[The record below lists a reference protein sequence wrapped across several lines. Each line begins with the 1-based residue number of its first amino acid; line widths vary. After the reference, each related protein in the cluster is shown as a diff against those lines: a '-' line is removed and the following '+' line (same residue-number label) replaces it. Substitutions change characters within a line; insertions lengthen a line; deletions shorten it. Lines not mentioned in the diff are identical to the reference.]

1 MNAAADVDRL
11 VGVLP
16 LASIIP
22 FPDLLFGGALLV
34 AVVLLHGI
42 GIRLVSVYFRRRS
55 DALARRSHAS
65 LRLDVL
71 FGYVIFLLLALH
83 LAEVVFWTAALVYSR
98 LVTDWRTAAFFA
110 ANTYTTVGYG
120 TFVLPAA
127 WNMLSPIIAISG
139 LFTFGWTGSVLV
151 GFVATLNRLRDP
163 ASPPVI
169 GDGDTSHDHRDESSG

>member
-11 VGVLP
+11 AGVLP

-42 GIRLVSVYFRRRS
+42 GIRLVIGHFRRRS
-55 DALARRSHAS
+55 DTLARRSHAS

-120 TFVLPAA
+120 AFVLPAA

-151 GFVATLNRLRDP
+151 GFVASLNRLRDSAAP
-163 ASPPVI
+163 GVE
-169 GDGDTSHDHRDESSG
+169 GDRGATRQHRDRRA

>member
-11 VGVLP
+11 AAGVLP

-22 FPDLLFGGALLV
+22 FPDLLFGGGLLV

-42 GIRLVSVYFRRRS
+42 GIRLVSDHFHRRS
-55 DALARRSHAS
+55 VAFANRAHAT

-71 FGYVIFLLLALH
+71 FAIVIFLLLALH

-98 LVTDWRTAAFFA
+98 LVLDWRTAAFFA

-120 TFVLPAA
+120 QFVLPPE
-127 WNMLSPIIAISG
+127 WNMMAPIISISG

-151 GFVATLNRLRDP
+151 GFVASLNRLRDRAP
-163 ASPPVI
+163 RGKDA
-169 GDGDTSHDHRDESSG
+169 DR

>member
-1 MNAAADVDRL
+1 MNATADIDRL
-11 VGVLP
+11 AGVLP

-34 AVVLLHGI
+34 AVVLIHGV
-42 GIRLVSVYFRRRS
+42 GIRLVSDRFRRRVRV
-55 DALARRSHAS
+55 LAQQPDVS

-71 FGYVIFLLLALH
+71 LGVVIFLLLALH

-98 LVTDWRTAAFFA
+98 LVADWRTAAFFA

-120 TFVLPAA
+120 RFVLPPE
-127 WNMLSPIIAISG
+127 WNMLSPIISISG

-151 GFVATLNRLRDP
+151 GFVTSLNRL
-163 ASPPVI
+163 
-169 GDGDTSHDHRDESSG
+169 HDHKTQPGGGKDAAAR

>member
-11 VGVLP
+11 AGVLP

-22 FPDLLFGGALLV
+22 FPDLLFGGGLLV

-42 GIRLVSVYFRRRS
+42 GIRLVSDHFRRRS
-55 DALARRSHAS
+55 VAFASRTHAT

-71 FGYVIFLLLALH
+71 FAIVIFLLLALH

-98 LVTDWRTAAFFA
+98 LVVDWRTAAFFA

-120 TFVLPAA
+120 QFVLPPE
-127 WNMLSPIIAISG
+127 WNMMAPIISISG

-151 GFVATLNRLRDP
+151 GFVASLNRLRDRTP
-163 ASPPVI
+163 RGKDA
-169 GDGDTSHDHRDESSG
+169 DK